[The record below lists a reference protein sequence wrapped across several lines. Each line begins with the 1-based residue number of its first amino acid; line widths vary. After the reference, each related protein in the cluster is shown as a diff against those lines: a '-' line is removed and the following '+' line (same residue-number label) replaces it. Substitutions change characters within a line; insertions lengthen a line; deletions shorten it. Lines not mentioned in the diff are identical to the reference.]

1 MYKNTRGAQ
10 RVLARRFVTRI
21 AMLSYGFTETHCVGS
36 GQHRKNIAF
45 TNRDVSSERKKGK
58 VTSTSQGLVIA
69 TGTCQSA
76 ENDLAQTSS
85 SALKI
90 PVSIQKAP
98 ASIQVITPAYGEP
111 LRAQLN
117 LTNTRIYDT
126 NGTFSMRAEAPRS
139 ALSSLQVVS

>member
-21 AMLSYGFTETHCVGS
+21 AMLSYGFTETPCVGS
-36 GQHRKNIAF
+36 GQHRKNITF
-45 TNRDVSSERKKGK
+45 TDGDVSSERKKGK
-58 VTSTSQGLVIA
+58 VTSTSQGLVIVN
-69 TGTCQSA
+69 GTRQPA

-98 ASIQVITPAYGEP
+98 ASIQVITPAHGRP
-111 LRAQLN
+111 IRAQLN